1 MDNDGTP
8 QQATAPAPEPAVQ
21 PEQQTPFAELSDDD
35 QQDVIREAFF
45 GNVKEAHEADD
56 EADTGDDG
64 AAEEAKPAE
73 DETSKE
79 ETPAETAPAGETAMY
94 TPEEFLLLSPD
105 EVDAS
110 RLPDAARIVHERD
123 MRYFN
128 ETIKP
133 QLEELRALKARQ
145 AQPVA
150 QQPQQQEQAEPQN
163 AAEGMKAF
171 NDAVKKEA
179 AKRLGVEEIDEFNA
193 DHNIM
198 VALVAGEYQR
208 QAFAQQEQA
217 ARQQAQM
224 QSAQQSYATVM
235 GELQQEYGSDFA
247 VIDRW
252 ALSEMNNL
260 PYKVVNSVMADLKSG
275 DPARIK
281 AVYKNFADR
290 YKAAKAPAPAKP
302 QKTVA
307 DPPRLINGSGAG
319 DTGNMSWGMKEWK
332 SADADT
338 KVRMLQETFFKDK

>member
-1 MDNDGTP
+1 MDNDGTT
-8 QQATAPAPEPAVQ
+8 QQATAPAPEPEQ
-21 PEQQTPFAELSDDD
+21 PEQQTPFSELSDDD

-45 GNVKEAHEADD
+45 GNVKDADGTDD

-73 DETSKE
+73 DETPKE
-79 ETPAETAPAGETAMY
+79 TTPAETTPAGETALY

-123 MRYFN
+123 MRYYN

-150 QQPQQQEQAEPQN
+150 QQQTPQAEPQN
-163 AAEGMKAF
+163 AADGMKAF

-179 AKRLGVEEIDEFNA
+179 ARRLGVDEIDEFNV
-193 DHNIM
+193 DHQIQIT
-198 VALVAGEYQR
+198 LVAGEYQR

-224 QSAQQSYATVM
+224 QSAQQNYATVM
-235 GELQQEYGSDFA
+235 GELQQEYGSDFGI
-247 VIDRW
+247 IDRW
-252 ALSEMNNL
+252 ALAEMNNL

-290 YKAAKAPAPAKP
+290 YKAAKNPAPAKP
-302 QKTVA
+302 QKAVA
-307 DPPRLINGSGAG
+307 EPPRLINGSSSG